1 MTDIE
6 IPEGFTRWEFLPSET
21 EVEVMVRSGKTY
33 RYRASD
39 VLWHTDGGPYD
50 IIAYRVLP

>member
-6 IPEGFTRWEFLPSET
+6 IPEGFTRWEFIPHDTRVELIYRNGFRETGWAGMQHWFSEG
-21 EVEVMVRSGKTY
+21 VNG
-33 RYRASD
+33 
-39 VLWHTDGGPYD
+39 D